1 MSDNY
6 HPTYFTKRAIHNQLL
21 NSIVGNHDL
30 VCSCDAP
37 LIHITNLIFE
47 FAKPTNFTE
56 KEKKQIRKCL
66 GDGDHIGETHGDA
79 AEDGGLSAGDLEK
92 LFAED
97 DDTG

>member
-6 HPTYFTKRAIHNQLL
+6 HPTILQNDAVHNQLL

-30 VCSCDAP
+30 VCSCDSP

-56 KEKKQIRKCL
+56 KKKTSRKCL

-97 DDTG
+97 NDTG